1 MLVLFHLSDLTAVIM
16 GYRKKSVCIV
26 DAVGMISFK
35 KFLGVS
41 ETVRTEFDS
50 LNEWRA
56 KSTRLNCNCTTEMV
70 DIIKL

>member
-1 MLVLFHLSDLTAVIM
+1 MVSILFTGMTAVIT

-41 ETVRTEFDS
+41 ATVRTEFDS

-56 KSTRLNCNCTTEMV
+56 KSTRLKGTSV
-70 DIIKL
+70 IAIVQLKWLI

>member
-1 MLVLFHLSDLTAVIM
+1 MVSILFAGMTAVIT

-56 KSTRLNCNCTTEMV
+56 KSTRLKGTLIAIV
-70 DIIKL
+70 LLKWLI

>member
-1 MLVLFHLSDLTAVIM
+1 MVSILFAGMTAVIT

-56 KSTRLNCNCTTEMV
+56 KSTCVNCNCTTEMV

>member
-1 MLVLFHLSDLTAVIM
+1 
-16 GYRKKSVCIV
+16 
-26 DAVGMISFK
+26 MISFK

-56 KSTRLNCNCTTEMV
+56 KSTRLKGTLIAIV
-70 DIIKL
+70 QLKWLI

>member
-1 MLVLFHLSDLTAVIM
+1 MVSILFAGMTAVIT

-41 ETVRTEFDS
+41 ETVRTEFD
-50 LNEWRA
+50 EWRA

>member
-1 MLVLFHLSDLTAVIM
+1 MVSILFAGMTAVIT

-56 KSTRLNCNCTTEMV
+56 KSARLNCNCTTEMV

>member
-1 MLVLFHLSDLTAVIM
+1 MVSILFTGMTAVIT

-50 LNEWRA
+50 
-56 KSTRLNCNCTTEMV
+56 
-70 DIIKL
+70 